1 MTNRDIFK
9 AVGNISDELIDAAA
23 PKKHSRAK
31 RVIAPVAALAACLA
45 LVLAVWQPWNS
56 PAAVTTDDP
65 ATTTQNGVFVPAAT
79 PDGVYIPPEPMPG
92 APGIGMA
99 ADMIGFV
106 VHDGRMYT
114 QTGEYATETLLG
126 EYLFTATGSIDE
138 WSGSDEYV
146 EGASSIGGDV
156 YTVKGYDPAFRLCMT
171 GDERGLMILDCLSG
185 ITLRTGG
192 DLFFDRLHIDNYD
205 SAFYVTDIDWQ
216 HAIDERHELD
226 ADIIE
231 PFLATLMTAPMQDWS
246 GWSENGDIFDHDYA
260 EAHIC
265 FELKDGTRVN
275 LRLFENGCVM
285 YDGSFMR
292 VLAYMPGAIFDAVFE
307 AST

>member
-31 RVIAPVAALAACLA
+31 RVIAPVAALAACFA
-45 LVLAVWQPWNS
+45 LVLAVWRPWNS
-56 PAAVTTDDP
+56 PAAITTNDP
-65 ATTTQNGVFVPAAT
+65 AATTQNGVFVPDVT
-79 PDGVYIPPEPMPG
+79 PEGVYIPPEPMPD
-92 APGIGMA
+92 APDVGMA

-106 VHDGRMYT
+106 VHDRHMYT
-114 QTGEYATETLLG
+114 QTGVYAPETLLG

-156 YTVKGYDPAFRLCMT
+156 YTVKGYDPAFRLCIT
-171 GDERGLMILDCLSG
+171 GDERGLIILDCMSG

-192 DLFFDRLHIDNYD
+192 DLFFDRLHIENY
-205 SAFYVTDIDWQ
+205 SSVYYVTDTDWQ

-226 ADIIE
+226 ADIIG
-231 PFLATLMTAPMQDWS
+231 PFLATLMTAPMQDHS
-246 GWSENGDIFDHDYA
+246 AWSENGDIFDHDYA
-260 EAHIC
+260 EAHVC

-285 YDGSFMR
+285 YDGSYMR